1 MLKQV
6 LFSVALCTCV
16 VGGLAVSS
24 APAMASEAP
33 NQNIKVSGQVVD
45 TDGEPLI
52 GATVRVKGSDLGV
65 ITDLDGNFQV
75 DAPANSTLVISYV
88 GFKDKEIAMGGRA
101 DLGVIQLESDANILD
116 QVVVVGYGVQK
127 KADLT
132 GSVAI
137 VNAEEMKRVSNSNIS
152 TMLEGKVAGVQI
164 TSDGQPGADPAVRIR
179 GIGSFGSTAPLYVID
194 GVPMGTTIR
203 DFSPN
208 DIETIQVLK
217 DASAGAI
224 YGSRAANGVVIIT
237 TKNGKKDQPLKVDYK
252 GYFGVDV
259 IPSSTYDVMNA
270 DQYSQYLGQACLNSG
285 TPLAAGYSLNPETG
299 RYQFQDGT
307 NTNWFD
313 EVFKTG
319 IRQNHNINLSGG
331 SAHSTYNIGL
341 DYFSQKGTLEGAGP
355 NYDRFTARVN
365 NTMETK
371 FINFRTSLVY
381 SHSSQDGMGLSNAS
395 EYVQGLYGDVT
406 NVLRGTLLMQPTIK
420 AYDESTWV
428 LDNEVG
434 SASSYNYD
442 AYGYGVYYD
451 TVHGDISASNPL
463 LVNNLLTRNTIVDR
477 IVATGSADVDLLKM
491 IGFEQK
497 NHKLNYKLNL
507 SYSKTFAQDKTWV
520 SAWIQSNRVYLDKTN
535 ERLDK
540 NRRTYSDFLV
550 ENTLTYDGTFGL
562 HHLNLLGGITYEE
575 ENADILNAWGVNFS
589 EPYFL
594 QIQNAKSRD
603 GSSTETKHAL
613 ASYIARLTY
622 DYDGKYLLSAII
634 RRDGS
639 SRLSKDIRW
648 GTFPSVS
655 VGWRFDKESFFPFD
669 HNLINMFKVR
679 GSYGELGN
687 ENIGE
692 YQFQTT
698 MARNNMTYS
707 FGNTPITGS
716 AISTFVN
723 EKIAW
728 EKKKTM
734 NVGIDLALWNNRLE
748 FTAEWYKNIST
759 DLLYNVPVPANAGVA
774 NTSVTMNAAEMENS
788 GFEFSATYRNHD
800 HALKYDI
807 SANLST
813 LKNKVTS
820 LGFGTDSYITGAYAT
835 YVGEEVGQF
844 YGWKY
849 KGIARTQA
857 DLDDHI
863 NAKGNHVVQPGANVG
878 DCLYEDV
885 NNDGIIN
892 GDDQVVLGSGL
903 PKVNFGLSAHLEY
916 KNFDLSI
923 STFGAL
929 NYHVSDDIYNSLNSC
944 YGPGNKDVAMLDA
957 NRWSEDGLTYLSGV
971 PRTYYNTDQGSGA
984 TMAWNDLFSDR
995 KIQNAAYWK
1004 IANIELGY
1012 NIPNSV
1018 FKGVITGARIYVS
1031 AQNLYT
1037 FTGYKGYNVDYA
1049 GGTFHGWYPLLVL
1062 MVSNN
1067 DKSEEIN
1074 QYETT

>member
-179 GIGSFGSTAPLYVID
+179 GIGSFGSTAPLYVVD

-252 GYFGVDV
+252 GYFGIDV

-270 DQYSQYLGQACLNSG
+270 EQYSQYLGQACLNSG
-285 TPLAAGYSLNPETG
+285 TPLAGGYSLNPETG

-307 NTNWFD
+307 DTNWFD

-1049 GGTFHGWYPLLVL
+1049 GGTFTPGYNFCSYPSARSFMAGILF
-1062 MVSNN
+1062 SF
-1067 DKSEEIN
+1067 
-1074 QYETT
+1074 